1 MCIFS
6 RPVSFVGSTCIY
18 ARGHEAE
25 QVLVYAMDFAAAD
38 ELAMIL
44 PLPAAHGATERSVR
58 FIDLSGYATF
68 FDDMRKAFPMPQV
81 LGELMFSGAAPAP
94 QHKAL
99 VVHQVGAFEAS
110 FSPSVADLDRLD
122 PRFRLPDVSKL
133 LPLYADFGFA
143 VFKLKAS
150 GRKKIH
156 PMAFAFERRDRD
168 RLFFPTVHV
177 HDGAVHDAAV
187 FDHELY
193 CQTPTALPDD
203 WAASDRALSFYVNP
217 YRAQGVIDWRENG
230 WRTVIAGMRENSDV
244 VIEAADS
251 TSSALQRPSS

>member
-25 QVLVYAMDFAAAD
+25 QFLVYAMDFAAAD

-44 PLPAAHGATERSVR
+44 PLPVVSGATEASVR
-58 FIDLSGYATF
+58 FVDLSGYATF
-68 FDDMRKAFPMPQV
+68 FDDMRRAFPMPQA
-81 LGELMFSGAAPAP
+81 LDHLMFSGAAPPP
-94 QHKAL
+94 QKAL
-99 VVHQVGAFEAS
+99 VVHQVGSFEAS
-110 FSPSVADLDRLD
+110 FAPAVADLQRLD

-150 GRKKIH
+150 ARKKIH

-193 CQTPTALPDD
+193 CQTPTPLSDE

-230 WRTVIAGMRENSDV
+230 WRTVIAGMRANADV

-251 TSSALQRPSS
+251 TSSELRPPS

>member
-6 RPVSFVGSTCIY
+6 RPVTFVGSTCIY

-25 QVLVYAMDFAAAD
+25 QFLVYAMDFAAAD
-38 ELAMIL
+38 DLAMIL
-44 PLPAAHGATERSVR
+44 PLPAVRGATERSIR

-68 FDDMRKAFPMPQV
+68 FDDMRRAFPAPQF
-81 LGELMFSGAAPAP
+81 LDDLMISGAAPPP
-94 QHKAL
+94 QHAL
-99 VVHQVGAFEAS
+99 VVHQVGSFEAS
-110 FSPSVADLDRLD
+110 FAPAAADLDRLD

-133 LPLYADFGFA
+133 LPLYGDFGFA
-143 VFKLKAS
+143 VFKLKA
-150 GRKKIH
+150 GTRKKIH

-177 HDGAVHDAAV
+177 HDGAVHEAAV

-193 CQTPTALPDD
+193 CQTPTALNGE
-203 WAASDRALSFYVNP
+203 WAASDRAISFYVNP
-217 YRAQGVIDWRENG
+217 HRAQGVIDWRENG
-230 WRTVIAGMRENSDV
+230 WRSVLTGMRENRDV

-251 TSSALQRPSS
+251 TSSALR